1 MSKDELDID
10 DNYEMDDFDDFL
22 MDGEEPKREPP
33 SNAREAVSYAISDT
47 ASGIKEGF
55 SKANLTQNLKSLTS
69 NLAPSALDGE
79 MKQIKGIRDVLD
91 KELGSVLEENKDK
104 IANIS
109 GFVMS
114 KTKEGGIFHKLAK
127 SVNDRVV
134 GDSREAEE
142 AVESIAQR
150 VVSSELEN
158 AMAELKANK
167 LDTVKKF
174 TQQEALNRIYTTML
188 KTEAFNRTITST
200 YYRKSLEY
208 QFIQLTTAKKIYEVN
223 RGGFAKIE
231 NALSYVVKNTGLP
244 DIVKLK
250 SIEAVEAQARNRM
263 INNGLDKLFGDNG
276 WVTRIISKV
285 KSKKEDINQG
295 LSSLDEGVDTYRS
308 VEDMN
313 ELMAEMGGGSKTK
326 MMASMAPSAAMG
338 ILGKYLSNILSK
350 TEKGSRFID
359 FTKDMMSNPSEMLK
373 NTARGLDSK
382 TSSNKYVNFI
392 KGKLTGGISNL
403 ADFLDDGG
411 GKQNMTIATKD
422 LYEAATID
430 RKTLV
435 TQNEVVPSLLSKIL
449 KEVYLIRT
457 GKAEGDV
464 EELKFDYNSRSFSTA
479 SKMATKLSGK
489 IGSLIQGSGAAADLT
504 TMSNFILSKSGT
516 EYDEQTAGKVRSGL
530 TSFLQSGKS
539 FKPSQ
544 LDDDFYKHF
553 DKNTA
558 ELVRTGMEAIND
570 SKNASRGKERSKL
583 RDSFA
588 QARGKIPTIDR
599 LIEAHIDAGNTDI
612 LLKNNII
619 TYDEKLG
626 RYRAN
631 DKTYDKL
638 VLDNIAMYTGKG
650 YQYDLT
656 EKKSGFDIAKE
667 YMDKGVQ
674 FRDNILTN
682 LDNSPFSVRTNSN
695 IPMSG
700 TMFSINKSGTN
711 SIPEAMATEAAR
723 KAIKAGVK
731 INNNPL
737 FQKAKNYTKSNIDSM
752 TNKFKSTGMYQD
764 LDAMYKRNKNL
775 FTKEGLKSYIQ
786 ENGKEYRDNILT
798 NLDNRHML
806 NPYNTPMAGSMFTL
820 NKSGTNSK
828 MENLATKAA
837 REAMNLKI
845 RLGDKN
851 TYINLKN
858 DAVDRATNLYN
869 EFSESET
876 GKTIKKKATELRK
889 AVLDSKIY
897 KTVDRELSEL
907 NIKLNRNIVF
917 KDGEAKSIDMLKTV
931 QSISS
936 TIDKKANESY
946 VEFKYRVKEEYLR
959 KALDVGLI
967 NGNQYMDGM
976 YAVMVG
982 RADEAKS
989 EGKTISGRFK
999 STGTF
1004 IKDKLTNRFKDT
1016 TVEKELTGFKNTVID
1031 TLKSVKESDR
1041 YKSLQKIVDDKLKE
1055 LDVEGIKNLKP
1066 KHILEITNLLVT
1078 SKDASTVKPNLISY
1092 LYTNNLISENRLK
1105 EHMVELESDS
1115 KSVTLDKE
1123 GKPTMMSKLSGM
1135 FSAVRDIELLKR
1147 LKGNREETAELKR
1160 ETETIEEAIE
1170 KKEDKRVETIL
1181 TKVIDKL
1188 GLSKDK
1194 KVEHDADDDGLRDGS
1209 WMAKAKKGRATV
1221 RSKEPNEDISK
1232 KTSDDKNSPLW
1243 TIAKLLLMGVPILIS
1258 KITGMFTAIDGVWQM
1273 VKKFPTYIGEALD
1286 GLAGKL
1292 WDGVKWLGGGLIDL
1306 GSTVVSGLGGF
1317 LDKVWTSVIDIGKSI
1332 GGHISNLTS
1341 TITTKLADLGKSIAT
1356 AVVDGVKGG
1365 VSKIKNVF
1373 GFGDETPEVD
1383 IDTDKKLDTDTKDKS
1398 NDTDDKDSKDKNSK
1412 VDDDKD
1418 KPKDTDDKDKPKDD
1432 KDTKDKSKDTKVK
1445 TDTKAPDLDKVSK
1458 TKSKWWEKALS
1469 KTKDIGK
1476 AVIKSPLTK
1485 KIPIIGAG
1493 VGAVYG
1499 ASQLVN
1505 GDISGGVTSI
1515 LSGLAGSIPIV
1526 GIGLSAGVDYLGAKY
1541 NEWNPDINKELYSNQ
1556 NFSNVPMDALDQITL
1571 NHIRKHETGSAEGKY
1586 GMAGDIGD
1594 GAGISFGAYQ
1604 LTEKSGNLKEYLK
1617 RLVAITNDPVGQE
1630 YLNKFNGVWY
1640 GGIKSGLIK
1649 YLKETGDTPAGR
1661 HVQDSM
1667 YKEIFLDPAKKL
1679 AASYGITNPASIS
1692 QLIDHS
1698 VNAGLGGA
1706 KRMLNYTNGDYSPES
1721 IARARKAD
1729 YNRLIE
1735 VNSALGKYR
1744 KSWFGRVDG
1753 NAEMFSTEASKIT
1766 NPSGVTDTVGV
1777 LNQTQPPVVN
1787 PTNQSVVNPVLQD
1800 ASKLAGAV
1808 PTAITTNAT
1817 TPNNPNSVAN
1827 PLAGIGLTNMNGT
1840 SQPIS
1845 TPNTNTGALE
1855 ELISKSNQ
1863 ALLGI
1868 QANTT
1873 NMVSGTTLIV
1883 AAIKELKDAMV
1894 GKGVVSNKTTTN
1906 NSTIKVPMGEG
1917 VNITKPKY

>member
-55 SKANLTQNLKSLTS
+55 SKANLTQNLKSLTT

-79 MKQIKGIRDVLD
+79 MKQIKGIKDVLD

-127 SVNDRVV
+127 SVNDRMV
-134 GDSREAEE
+134 GDSSEAEE

-223 RGGFAKIE
+223 RGGFSKIE
-231 NALSYVVKNTGLP
+231 NALSYVVKNTSLP

-263 INNGLDKLFGDNG
+263 VNSGLDKLFGDNG

-313 ELMAEMGGGSKTK
+313 DLMAEMGGGSKTK

-338 ILGKYLSNILSK
+338 ILGKYLSNIFSK

-373 NTARGLDSK
+373 NTARSLDGK

-435 TQNEVVPSLLSKIL
+435 TQNEVIPSLLSKIL

-457 GKAEGDV
+457 GKNEGDV
-464 EELKFDYNSRSFSTA
+464 DELKFDYNSRSFSTA

-489 IGSLIQGSGAAADLT
+489 IGDVIQSSGAAADIT
-504 TMSNFILSKSGT
+504 TMSNFILSKSGV
-516 EYDEQTAGKVRSGL
+516 EYDEQKAGKVRSGL

-553 DKNTA
+553 DKDTA

-588 QARGKIPTIDR
+588 QARGKIPTIDK

-631 DKTYDKL
+631 DKAYDKI
-638 VLDNIAMYTGKG
+638 VLDNIAMYKGSG
-650 YQYDLT
+650 YQYDLS

-667 YMDKGVQ
+667 YMGKGVQ
-674 FRDNILTN
+674 FRDNVLTN

-700 TMFSINKSGTN
+700 TMFSTNKSGTN

-723 KAIKAGVK
+723 RAIKAGVK

-737 FQKAKNYTKSNIDSM
+737 FQQAKNYTKSNIDSM
-752 TNKFKSTGMYQD
+752 TNKFKSTGIYQD

-828 MENLATKAA
+828 MENLATKTA

-845 RLGDKN
+845 KLGDKN
-851 TYINLKN
+851 TYVNLKN
-858 DAVDRATNLYN
+858 DAIDRATNLYN

-897 KTVDRELSEL
+897 KTVDKELSEL
-907 NIKLNRNIVF
+907 NIKLNRNIIF
-917 KDGEAKSIDMLKTV
+917 KDGETKSIDMLKTV

-936 TIDKKANESY
+936 TIDKKASESY
-946 VEFKYRVKEEYLR
+946 VEFKYRVKEEYLK

-989 EGKTISGRFK
+989 ENKTISGRFK

-1016 TVEKELTGFKNTVID
+1016 TVEKELTGFKDTVID

-1041 YKSLQKIVDDKLKE
+1041 YKSLQKLVDDKLKE
-1055 LDVEGIKNLKP
+1055 LDMEGIKNLKP

-1092 LYTNNLISENRLK
+1092 LYTNNLISENMLK

-1160 ETETIEEAIE
+1160 EAETIEEAIE

-1194 KVEHDADDDGLRDGS
+1194 KAEHDADDDGLRDGS
-1209 WMAKAKKGRATV
+1209 WMSKIKKGRATV
-1221 RSKEPNEDISK
+1221 RSKEPSEDISK
-1232 KTSDDKNSPLW
+1232 KTSDDKKSPLW
-1243 TIAKLLLMGVPILIS
+1243 TIAKLLLMGIPILIS
-1258 KITGMFTAIDGVWQM
+1258 KITGMFTGIDGVWQM

-1292 WDGVKWLGGGLIDL
+1292 LDGVKWLGGGLIDL

-1373 GFGDETPEVD
+1373 GFGDETPDVD
-1383 IDTDKKLDTDTKDKS
+1383 IDKDKKLDTD
-1398 NDTDDKDSKDKNSK
+1398 N
-1412 VDDDKD
+1412 KD
-1418 KPKDTDDKDKPKDD
+1418 KPKDTDDNDNKDKDSKVEDTKDKPKDTD
-1432 KDTKDKSKDTKVK
+1432 SGDKSKDTKVE
-1445 TDTKAPDLDKVSK
+1445 TDTKAPDLDKVNK
-1458 TKSKWWEKALS
+1458 TKSKWWEKAFS
-1469 KTKDIGK
+1469 KAKDIGK
-1476 AVIKSPLTK
+1476 SVIKNPLTK

-1493 VGAVYG
+1493 VGAVYAG
-1499 ASQLVN
+1499 SQLVN

-1526 GIGLSAGVDYLGAKY
+1526 GIGLSAGIDYLGAKY

-1556 NFSNVPMDALDQITL
+1556 NFSNIPMDALDQITL

-1586 GMAGDIGD
+1586 DMAGDIGD

-1640 GGIKSGLIK
+1640 DGIKSGLIK
-1649 YLKETGDTPAGR
+1649 YLKATGDTPAGR
-1661 HVQDSM
+1661 HVQDTM

-1735 VNSALGKYR
+1735 INNALDKYR

-1753 NAEMFSTEASKIT
+1753 NAKMFSIEANKIT
-1766 NPSGVTDTVGV
+1766 NPSEVTDTVGA
-1777 LNQTQPPVVN
+1777 LNQMQPPVVN

-1800 ASKLAGAV
+1800 ASKLAGVV
-1808 PTAITTNAT
+1808 PTAITTNTT
-1817 TPNNPNSVAN
+1817 TPINPNNVTN
-1827 PLAGIGLTNMNGT
+1827 PLAGIGLTNMNGA

-1845 TPNTNTGALE
+1845 TPNINTGALE
-1855 ELISKSNQ
+1855 ALISKSNQ

-1883 AAIKELKDAMV
+1883 TAIKELKDAMI
-1894 GKGVVSNKTTTN
+1894 GKGVVNNKTTTN